1 MTTIRLIAGREI
13 TTRWQQKGFRIGL
26 AVAVVIVAL
35 GALAPRLVNGLGDS
49 TITVGV
55 SGTNATA
62 LASAVN
68 QAASAQKQKV
78 NVVVTSPADAM
89 SKVEKG
95 AWAAAIV
102 GDTKSIQSNG
112 LPKPG

>member
-35 GALAPRLVNGLGDS
+35 GALAPRLVKGLGDN

-68 QAASAQKQKV
+68 Q
-78 NVVVTSPADAM
+78 
-89 SKVEKG
+89 G
-95 AWAAAIV
+95 ALA
-102 GDTKSIQSNG
+102 
-112 LPKPG
+112 

>member
-35 GALAPRLVNGLGDS
+35 GALAPRLVKGIGEN

-55 SGTNATA
+55 SGANATA
-62 LASAVN
+62 LASAVS
-68 QAASAQKQKV
+68 QAASAQDQKV
-78 NVVVTSPADAM
+78 NVVVTSPR
-89 SKVEKG
+89 
-95 AWAAAIV
+95 
-102 GDTKSIQSNG
+102 TQ
-112 LPKPG
+112 